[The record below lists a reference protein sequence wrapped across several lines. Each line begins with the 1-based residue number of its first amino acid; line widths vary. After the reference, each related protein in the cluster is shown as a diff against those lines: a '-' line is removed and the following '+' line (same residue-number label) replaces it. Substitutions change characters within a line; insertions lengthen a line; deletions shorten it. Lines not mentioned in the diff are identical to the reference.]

1 MMRAMTA
8 GIAALLA
15 GVICAL
21 PAAAET
27 IYKYR
32 QADGRTVYSNRLER
46 GLELIE
52 TFEYRYSGPASATS
66 PRDASQSD
74 AEGEARIKKQLDTLQ
89 AAWTEVQDATR
100 ALEAAEE
107 RLRAGVD
114 PRGGER
120 ESVAAGASPFAPPPS
135 PPDVGGPIPLPPS
148 VGGVPAAASPAI
160 GGPMSGR
167 RGRASPEYLARIDA
181 LEADVRKARER
192 LNTALQK
199 YNQLR

>member
-1 MMRAMTA
+1 MRSR
-8 GIAALLA
+8 IAALLA
-15 GVICAL
+15 GLMCAL

-32 QADGRTVYSNRLER
+32 QPDGRTVYSNRLER

-52 TFEYRYSGPASATS
+52 TFEYRFSEPASAPKS
-66 PRDASQSD
+66 KAASQSD

-89 AAWTEVQDATR
+89 AAWSEVQDATR
-100 ALEAAEE
+100 ALAAAEE
-107 RLRAGVD
+107 RLRTGLEPQAGDREAVD
-114 PRGGER
+114 SAP
-120 ESVAAGASPFAPPPS
+120 APFAPPP
-135 PPDVGGPIPLPPS
+135 PPPAVGGPIPLPPS
-148 VGGVPAAASPAI
+148 VGGVPAVASPAV
-160 GGPMSGR
+160 GGSMSGR

-192 LNTALQK
+192 LDAALRK